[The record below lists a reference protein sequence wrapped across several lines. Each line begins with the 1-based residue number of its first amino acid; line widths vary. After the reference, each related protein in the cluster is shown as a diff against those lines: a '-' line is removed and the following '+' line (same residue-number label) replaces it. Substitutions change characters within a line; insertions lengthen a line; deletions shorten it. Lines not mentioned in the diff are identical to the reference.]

1 MTEKH
6 QTEILE
12 LKKSM
17 NEMKNARESLC
28 IRADQI
34 KEQICA
40 LKDRNFETTQEKKK
54 RTSIFKKQRK
64 PAWTM
69 GIYQNTNI
77 RIIGVPEGD
86 GGREF
91 I

>member
-54 RTSIFKKQRK
+54 KEHQFLKSKENLHEL
-64 PAWTM
+64 W
-69 GIYQNTNI
+69 
-77 RIIGVPEGD
+77 
-86 GGREF
+86 EF
-91 I
+91 IKIQISE